1 MADNFLVRVS
11 DSVVDPSE
19 ALAFV
24 QDPAAGGSCLFVGT
38 VRDGSEAG
46 EVTGILYEAWAEL
59 AETKLRQIAEMML
72 EDAQKVALVH
82 RFGDLAV
89 GEVAVAV
96 AASAVHR
103 EQAFAS
109 CRSGIER
116 IKQEV
121 PIWKKELLRTG
132 GSSWVMGS

>member
-116 IKQEV
+116 IKREV